1 MRKFMINVNGKSY
14 EVDVEEI
21 TGGAQ
26 PAAFTAPTAPAA
38 PAAPAAAPAPA
49 AKPAEEAAPAPAEAP
64 AAPKANIDIE
74 VDD

>member
-38 PAAPAAAPAPA
+38 PAAPALHCNSLHRPSGLSPGLLFD
-49 AKPAEEAAPAPAEAP
+49 PSFSFMFNYPLSFL
-64 AAPKANIDIE
+64 
-74 VDD
+74 